1 MRSPRD
7 IIGQASEADSEIAH
21 EILDKI
27 EDVAERVTPKRVVL
41 ASIMALLIGMASLL
55 AVVWI
60 IPYENV
66 DVEVVYMQAG
76 GGHVVLAELDN
87 KGSRAIEDVSLTI
100 RFLDSEGLEIDRHD
114 FYMAKLPAH
123 SSISNTPS
131 DDLELVVL
139 GQSVW
144 DNYLIEITLEYV
156 DNDGQRDLYTW
167 THDQGV
173 FRGPDPIRTILTQ
186 NDSKLTI
193 DP

>member
-1 MRSPRD
+1 MRSPRG
-7 IIGQASEADSEIAH
+7 IVGKPSEADSEMAH
-21 EILDKI
+21 EILEKI
-27 EDVAERVTPKRVVL
+27 EDVAERVTPKRVVF
-41 ASIMALLIGMASLL
+41 ASIIALLIGIASLL

-60 IPYENV
+60 VPYENV

-100 RFLDSEGLEIDRHD
+100 RFLDTKGSEIDRHD

-139 GQSVW
+139 GESVW

-156 DNDGQRDLYTW
+156 DNGGQRDLYTW
-167 THDQGV
+167 THQVGDWTRESFVDQTP
-173 FRGPDPIRTILTQ
+173 FELF
-186 NDSKLTI
+186 
-193 DP
+193 